1 MLRELKG
8 PQIEDVPH
16 ADVIGPVGVLR
27 GRTRRRPRDLAN
39 WRTGELAQRHR
50 VGLVRGV
57 AGDAVAADMRTLP
70 DMLTSLMAKSTAVRP
85 WSRARWCAPGAHRA
99 GTAGK
104 EAVLYRIRMAERTGR
119 LGKR

>member
-27 GRTRRRPRDLAN
+27 GRTRRRPR
-39 WRTGELAQRHR
+39 ELAQRDR
-50 VGLVRGV
+50 VRLVRGV
-57 AGDAVAADMRTLP
+57 AGRCGRGPHADPAWHAHTPHGELDRAA
-70 DMLTSLMAKSTAVRP
+70 RP
-85 WSRARWCAPGAHRA
+85 RSRARWCGRGAHRA

-104 EAVLYRIRMAERTGR
+104 EAALYRIRLAERTGR
-119 LGKR
+119 FGKR

>member
-27 GRTRRRPRDLAN
+27 GRTRRRPRELAN
-39 WRTGELAQRHR
+39 WRSVIAWGSFEELQ
-50 VGLVRGV
+50 
-57 AGDAVAADMRTLP
+57 GDAAAADMRTLP

-85 WSRARWCAPGAHRA
+85 RSRARWCAPGAHRA
-99 GTAGK
+99 GIAGK